1 MSIVLVL
8 CGGGGV
14 GTGWSRG
21 GGGQS
26 DMLKFKES
34 AHKSIL

>member
-8 CGGGGV
+8 CGGGV
-14 GTGWSRG
+14 ESRGG